1 MQFELNAG
9 LLVYVRIALYVI
21 AGRLV
26 AGGWLPPELVPEFV
40 SPVVVEMVAG
50 VLVAGVAL
58 VWYWFSRA
66 RAVLAKAVTGVSGG
80 VAIQAKQP
88 PSATGGSPPFHHPTT
103 PPPASK

>member
-1 MQFELNAG
+1 MQAG
-9 LLVYVRIALYVI
+9 LIVYVRIALYMV

-50 VLVAGVAL
+50 ALIAAGTV

-66 RAVLAKAVTGVSGG
+66 RAALIEVVR
-80 VAIQAKQP
+80 
-88 PSATGGSPPFHHPTT
+88 
-103 PPPASK
+103 